1 MIFDVLSNLTP
12 AWSALS
18 FSYASLFYFHHWHA
32 LELAKDYNVIA
43 KCTKYIENWELNH
56 KNHFRLKRISQFYI
70 TFSSSKYPIIN
81 YGMWCVF
88 TGCPKSALKD
98 WSHWVKSGVG
108 SLRGHFYQTKGEET
122 MPVVSPHGR
131 HKPRWPVPTQL
142 IPQEISPCSFTDFHT
157 SSYSKLPVMCSTC
170 S

>member
-1 MIFDVLSNLTP
+1 MPLYFTFTTGMH
-12 AWSALS
+12 WSWPRTTM
-18 FSYASLFYFHHWHA
+18 SL
-32 LELAKDYNVIA
+32 LNVQNILR
-43 KCTKYIENWELNH
+43 IENWITRIISDLKGFPNFILPFLLLNIPSLIMGCDVCLQGV
-56 KNHFRLKRISQFYI
+56 LKV
-70 TFSSSKYPIIN
+70 P
-81 YGMWCVF
+81 W
-88 TGCPKSALKD
+88 KD